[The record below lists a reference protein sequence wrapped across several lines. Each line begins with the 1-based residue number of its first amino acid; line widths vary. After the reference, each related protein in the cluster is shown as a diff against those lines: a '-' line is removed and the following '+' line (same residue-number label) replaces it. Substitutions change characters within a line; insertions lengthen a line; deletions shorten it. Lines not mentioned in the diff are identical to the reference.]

1 MIQRILFVFLLAFSG
16 LTWSEED
23 AEPNVDPWEGFN
35 RAIFDF
41 NEVMDKYVAR
51 PVAVGYQ
58 YITPKPVDDGISNFF
73 SNLDDVLVVV
83 NDLLQL
89 KFLQALSDTSRFL
102 INSTVGLFGFIDV
115 ASHIGLEKHNED
127 FGQTLGYWGVGTG
140 PYIVLPFLGPS
151 NLRDA
156 TGRTVDTFSGLSYT
170 SLGATA
176 EEQWGLFFL
185 KNIDLRADIMQSEEL
200 ITGEK
205 YTFIRSF
212 YLQRRDYLVKD
223 GVVEDEFDDDFEDEE
238 FFDDEDEDF
247 ESLEDEEAI

>member
-1 MIQRILFVFLLAFSG
+1 MGGGGVTVGGGSVAADVGTMI
-16 LTWSEED
+16 
-23 AEPNVDPWEGFN
+23 NN
-35 RAIFDF
+35 
-41 NEVMDKYVAR
+41 
-51 PVAVGYQ
+51 
-58 YITPKPVDDGISNFF
+58 
-73 SNLDDVLVVV
+73 
-83 NDLLQL
+83 LLQG
-89 KFLQALSDTSRFL
+89 KFDNAVQDLARVSF
-102 INSTVGLFGFIDV
+102 NSTFGLAGFIDV
-115 ASHIGLEKHNED
+115 ATPMGIEKHNED

-176 EEQWGLFFL
+176 EQQWGLFFL
-185 KNIDLRADIMQSEEL
+185 NNIDLRADIMQSEEL

-238 FFDDEDEDF
+238 EF
-247 ESLEDEEAI
+247 EEGVL